1 MSTPK
6 KIATPPTRTAPASVV
21 VSQVNNSELESRVQ
35 ALEEK
40 VVDLIKR
47 LEKKLSF

>member
-1 MSTPK
+1 MATSKKTVTSASSST
-6 KIATPPTRTAPASVV
+6 TPVV
-21 VSQVNNSELESRVQ
+21 VSQPDNSELEARVQ

-47 LEKKLSF
+47 LERKMSF

>member
-1 MSTPK
+1 MAASKKTLTSTSSSV
-6 KIATPPTRTAPASVV
+6 TPTVGSAPDT
-21 VSQVNNSELESRVQ
+21 SELESRVQ

-47 LEKKLSF
+47 LERKLSF

>member
-6 KIATPPTRTAPASVV
+6 KIATPPRTAPASVV
-21 VSQVNNSELESRVQ
+21 VSPVDNSELESRVQ

-47 LEKKLSF
+47 LERKLSF